1 MEGVKRTA
9 SNNWSLVF
17 QIALKSAE
25 GSWQF
30 CLEKFWPFSE
40 FVMLQIRFCNHRV
53 IKSSMIYLYIKP
65 EVKKTIQQQRC
76 SNKWSLYWVITW
88 KLLFSE
94 ETFSGVGNYLFFF
107 WLLDGPN
114 LPGFPQ
120 TVGLGEVVGQ
130 SIPGG
135 DNKQDEGRANIL
147 GKMGKTD
154 LILKPLIQLRNLI
167 PMNIFQ

>member
-17 QIALKSAE
+17 QIALKSAG

-30 CLEKFWPFSE
+30 CLEKFWPFSA

-65 EVKKTIQQQRC
+65 EVKKWYNSKDAAINEAC
-76 SNKWSLYWVITW
+76 IWWSHENCYLVR
-88 KLLFSE
+88 KLFLVWEMIF
-94 ETFSGVGNYLFFF
+94 FFF

-120 TVGLGEVVGQ
+120 TVGLGEVVVQ

-167 PMNIFQ
+167 PVNIFQ

>member
-30 CLEKFWPFSE
+30 CLEKFWPFSA

-65 EVKKTIQQQRC
+65 EVKKMIQQQRC

-88 KLLFSE
+88 KLLFGE
-94 ETFSGVGNYLFFF
+94 ETFSGVGNDLFF
-107 WLLDGPN
+107 LLAA
-114 LPGFPQ
+114 
-120 TVGLGEVVGQ
+120 
-130 SIPGG
+130 
-135 DNKQDEGRANIL
+135 GRAQSTGFSPN
-147 GKMGKTD
+147 GRFRGSGRAVHTWWG
-154 LILKPLIQLRNLI
+154 Q
-167 PMNIFQ
+167 